1 MIPPVRSIVSILTLV
16 SLVNCAVIYRGTASG
31 SLDESAH
38 VRLLAR
44 QSSGL
49 KDAAASG
56 KKSSSDVPKFEYGT
70 PDPNYPGVVGTGK
83 IGPTNP
89 KKPSLGTAVNQTSI
103 SRLASIN
110 GVDDWCTF
118 GPKDNSKELGEVEEE
133 VVAYCTKPRNGARV
147 IPDGTVTAAHFVKTP
162 LYVQVMARGDFT
174 KINFQEGDTG
184 GELDPHG
191 ATNLGNPH
199 GGNVTSN
206 VTGKDVFYEEWMNY
220 VGSTIMCFR
229 VCIAGS
235 DQAPPQS
242 ECQHTLDEMGC
253 WTVMPGDYSDDV
265 FDSCDA
271 DAAYPPGIYVTG
283 GTTSS
288 FQQYATGVWTDN
300 GKLKSYTNGVSTQT
314 TPTTAMSTPSS
325 SNCRTV
331 SSISNGI
338 QSIIPT
344 QSSSSAADDSRV
356 AAAKTS
362 SASSASPTS
371 STSSADS
378 TSGSGSSA
386 DAENDST
393 SSNKS
398 SSDSESGALALA
410 PTLRNIGILLAACV
424 LGTVVL

>member
-49 KDAAASG
+49 KDAASSG

-70 PDPNYPGVVGTGK
+70 PDPNYPGVVGKGK

-118 GPKDNSKELGEVEEE
+118 GPKDNSKELGEVEEA
-133 VVAYCTKPRNGARV
+133 VVAYYTKPRNGARV

-174 KINFQEGDTG
+174 KINFKEGDTG

-371 STSSADS
+371 STSNADS